1 MKKLLTTL
9 LATLTLTACNSGGG
23 YNHNQNN
30 PQGNNYSEV
39 AAKSA
44 VATTSAAATSSGKI
58 VYQYSYDEHT
68 STALSLSSNYDDLIV
83 SNYIAGAM
91 LGHLVRLHVP
101 GIAINRDHLY
111 GSLFAHLL
119 QENNN
124 TADYQASNQLIE
136 ADATTIMLPGQGGP
150 YQLNSWDKANY
161 NVWAWDSKTQQSI
174 VNYFGLVNVVALQ
187 KGLAPYTVQ
196 DDLVNENTRID
207 KYPTAA
213 NLDNKYYAPMA
224 AAYWH
229 YQNLGEIEKLNPA
242 GSTFDM
248 TACEK
253 NLQSG
258 SVSDKDNILDLIL
271 NASYNSGAATRNDGT
286 TPVEAYIQ
294 ACQTNNSQL
303 IENSLTNNTLNS
315 VDYLQQ
321 AGITSESSNVGGVGF
336 PFYGNYA
343 RQLRLTVD
351 EINGDSNV
359 NPFPAGVSA
368 VNEVL
373 TLDLI
378 KTVFVNQMQ
387 TLAYVN
393 NNGAYVNI
401 QASDATN
408 AITAAIASADTN
420 GQNTFTLT
428 NSNDRQVF
436 FNILDAAINN
446 LENTLSQNGTNPN
459 FKDFSATTQTDIQ

>member
-1 MKKLLTTL
+1 MKKLVTTL
-9 LATLTLTACNSGGG
+9 LVTLALTACNSGAG
-23 YNHNQNN
+23 YNHSQNN
-30 PQGNNYSEV
+30 SQGNNYSAV
-39 AAKSA
+39 AAKS
-44 VATTSAAATSSGKI
+44 TLATSNNAASSSGNLA
-58 VYQYSYDEHT
+58 YQYNYDGNSSANLT
-68 STALSLSSNYDDLIV
+68 LSANYDDLVV

-111 GSLFAHLL
+111 GSIFAHLL
-119 QENNN
+119 QENIN
-124 TADYQASNQLIE
+124 TGDYQSANQQIE
-136 ADATTIMLPGQGGP
+136 ANPGHLMDAGQGGP
-150 YQLNSWDKANY
+150 YQLNSWDQANY
-161 NVWAWDSKTQQSI
+161 AVWYPQQQF
-174 VNYFGLVNVVALQ
+174 FGLINLVTLQ
-187 KGLAPYTVQ
+187 KGMAPF
-196 DDLVNENTRID
+196 
-207 KYPTAA
+207 TAA
-213 NLDNKYYAPMA
+213 DEAANPSGDKFATPDNLNNKYFAPLA
-224 AAYWH
+224 AAFWH
-229 YQNLGEIEKLNPA
+229 YQNLTAIEKDNPA

-294 ACQTNNSQL
+294 ACQSNNSQL
-303 IENSLTNNTLNS
+303 IENTLTNNTLNS
-315 VDYLQQ
+315 TDYLQQ
-321 AGITSESSNVGGVGF
+321 AGITSKAANPGSAGF

-351 EINGDSNV
+351 EINGDTNV
-359 NPFPAGVSA
+359 NQFPSGVSA
-368 VNEVL
+368 VNAVL
-373 TLDLI
+373 NLDLI

-387 TLAYVN
+387 TLAYVDS
-393 NNGAYVNI
+393 NGAYANI
-401 QASDATN
+401 TASDATS

-420 GQNTFTLT
+420 GQSTFTLT
-428 NSNDRQVF
+428 NSNDRQIF

-459 FKDFSATTQTDIQ
+459 FKDFSTTTQTDIQ

>member
-9 LATLTLTACNSGGG
+9 LATLALTACNSGAG

-30 PQGNNYSEV
+30 PQGNNYSV
-39 AAKSA
+39 VTAKSA
-44 VATTSAAATSSGKI
+44 VTVTSTNATSSGN
-58 VYQYSYDEHT
+58 VAYQYNYDGNT
-68 STALSLSSNYDDLIV
+68 YAKLTLGTNYDDLIV

-111 GSLFAHLL
+111 GSIFAHLL
-119 QENNN
+119 QENIN
-124 TADYQASNQLIE
+124 TADYQASNQQIE
-136 ADATTIMLPGQGGP
+136 ANPGHLMDPGQGGP
-150 YQLNSWDKANY
+150 YQLNSWDQANY
-161 NVWAWDSKTQQSI
+161 AIWYPQKLS
-174 VNYFGLVNVVALQ
+174 FGLVNLVALQ
-187 KGLAPYTVQ
+187 KGMSPF
-196 DDLVNENTRID
+196 
-207 KYPTAA
+207 TAEDEA
-213 NLDNKYYAPMA
+213 TQSGGKFETPDNLNNKYFAPLA
-224 AAYWH
+224 AAFWH
-229 YQNLGEIEKLNPA
+229 YQNLTAIEKDNPA
-242 GSTFDM
+242 GSNFDM

-258 SVSDKDNILDLIL
+258 AVSDKDNILDLIL
-271 NASYNSGAATRNDGT
+271 NASYNSGAATRSDGT

-294 ACQTNNSQL
+294 ACQTNNNQL
-303 IENSLTNNTLNS
+303 IENTLTNNTLNS
-315 VDYLQQ
+315 IDYLQQ
-321 AGITSESSNVGGVGF
+321 AGITSKAANPGSAGF

-343 RQLRLTVD
+343 RQLRLTID
-351 EINGDSNV
+351 EINGDTNV
-359 NPFPAGVSA
+359 NTFPSGVSA

-373 TLDLI
+373 TLGLI

-387 TLAYVN
+387 TLAYVDS
-393 NNGAYVNI
+393 NGTYANI

-420 GQNTFTLT
+420 GQSTFTLT
-428 NSNDRQVF
+428 NSSDRQVF

-446 LENTLSQNGTNPN
+446 LENTLSQNGSNPN